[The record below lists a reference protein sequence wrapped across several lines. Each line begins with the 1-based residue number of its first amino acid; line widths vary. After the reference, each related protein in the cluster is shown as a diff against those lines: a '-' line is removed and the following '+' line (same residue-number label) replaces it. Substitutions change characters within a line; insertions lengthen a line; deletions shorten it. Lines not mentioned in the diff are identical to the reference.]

1 MKPQRSGRSNNSR
14 NKNNNYRNNRGAS
27 NRNYHNN
34 RRPQQG
40 AGQRRRQS
48 AEEQKFLAGTA
59 VDPFPRIVLEK
70 GSDKASMRA
79 FDLICPIGMG
89 QRGLIV
95 ASPGLG
101 KTTLLK
107 DICQSVSKGYPDMQV
122 YCLLIDERPEEVT
135 DFKRTVDAEVFSSS
149 IDMDHENH
157 IKTANTLMDKAFKD
171 ASEGKNVMIL
181 LDSLTRLAR
190 VHNNQSNG
198 PRGRTLSG
206 GVDANALSIPRKIF
220 GAARN
225 VEEMGSITILA
236 TILVDTGSRM
246 DDVIFEEFKG
256 TGNMEVVL
264 SKELAGQR
272 IFPAIDP
279 SKSNTRRAHLLFE
292 DKIFD
297 KLELL
302 RRGLAQAQPS
312 TAMQK
317 LLKMISE
324 SKSNEELLNTFN
336 K

>member
-1 MKPQRSGRSNNSR
+1 MKPQRSNRSNNSR
-14 NKNNNYRNNRGAS
+14 NKNNSYRN

-40 AGQRRRQS
+40 GQRRRQS
-48 AEEQKFLAGTA
+48 AEEMKFLAGTA
-59 VDPFPRIVLEK
+59 VDPYPRIVLEK

-157 IKTANTLMDKAFKD
+157 IKTANIVMEKAFKD
-171 ASEGKNVMIL
+171 ASEGKNVLIL

-206 GVDANALSIPRKIF
+206 GVDANALAIPRKIF

-246 DDVIFEEFKG
+246 DDIIFEEFKG

-279 SKSNTRRAHLLFE
+279 SKSNTRRAHLLFDDE
-292 DKIFD
+292 TFD

-302 RRGLAQAQPS
+302 RRGLVQAQPS
-312 TAMQK
+312 TAMAK
-317 LLKMISE
+317 LLKLIDSHKTNNDLLE
-324 SKSNEELLNTFN
+324 SFSK
-336 K
+336 